1 MSRNIKLAL
10 AGNPN
15 AGKTTIF
22 NNLTGLRQHVG
33 NYPGVTVEKKEGF
46 LSHRGYDF
54 TIVDLPGIY
63 GLSASSIDEIV
74 ARNFIVEEKPDVV
87 IDVIDA
93 SNLERNLYLAVQLME
108 LGAPLILALNMADMA
123 QKQGLSIDAEK
134 LSALL
139 GVPIIM
145 TVATRRVAMQDI
157 LDSAIRLIESKSVP
171 VRTSIHYGREVD
183 RLIDRTT
190 EAVLKDLALSRQYPA
205 RWISIKLLEQDAEV
219 LKRVKESPFAS
230 TILDAVEK
238 SSEAIRGLFGDDPET
253 IIAERRYSFISG
265 ACEEAVRRS
274 FEQRHDISDMIDT
287 ILLNRLLG
295 LPIFLLL
302 IWLTFKFVFYASE
315 PMEAVIEGFF
325 GFLGRV
331 VGGILPAASSLRS
344 LIVDGVIGGVGSV
357 LVFIPVIFLIFFAMS
372 FLEDSGYLA
381 RAAFL
386 MDKFMHKIGL
396 HGRSFIPMLLGFG
409 CSLPAIMATRTIDDE
424 RDRLTTILVIPFMS
438 CGARLP
444 IYVLFIGA
452 FFPEAQAGNILFL
465 IYLTGIFVAVIMAW
479 ILRRYLLRG
488 PAAPF
493 VMELPPYR
501 IPTLRAILVH
511 IWERGTVYLKK
522 AGTVI
527 LAGAVIMWFLSNFPW
542 YPTCSPNKFFGRRD
556 FSDNRNGEMKRMEL
570 SYAGRIG
577 RAIMPVFHPSGIH
590 DWRLG
595 VGFVGGFFAKEIV
608 VTTLGTLYAAGEG
621 KGEHNLS
628 LRQSLR
634 NAVRQDGTPMYTPL
648 IAFSVMVFFL
658 LYLPCISTVAIIRRE
673 TNSWRWP
680 VFAILYTIAVAWV
693 ASFLIYRG
701 GKLLGLK

>member
-1 MSRNIKLAL
+1 MSRNIKVAL

-15 AGKTTIF
+15 AGKTTVF

-46 LSHRGYDF
+46 LNYRGYDF
-54 TIVDLPGIY
+54 IIVDLPGIY
-63 GLSASSIDEIV
+63 GLSASSIDQIV

-134 LSALL
+134 LSTLL

-145 TVATRRVAMQDI
+145 TVATRRGAMQDI
-157 LDSAIRLIESKSVP
+157 LDSAIRLTESKSVP
-171 VRTSIHYGREVD
+171 VRTRIHYGREVD
-183 RLIDRTT
+183 HQIAWTS
-190 EAVLKDLALSRQYPA
+190 EAVLKDPALSSQYPA

-238 SSEAIRGLFGDDPET
+238 STEAISRLFGDDPET
-253 IIAERRYSFISG
+253 IIAERRYIFISG
-265 ACEEAVRRS
+265 ACEEAVHRS
-274 FEQRHDISDMIDT
+274 FEQRHDTSDMIDT

-302 IWLTFKFVFYASE
+302 TWLTFKFVFYASE
-315 PMEAVIEGFF
+315 PMEVAIEGFF
-325 GFLGRV
+325 GFLGRA
-331 VGGILPAASSLRS
+331 VGGILPAASPIRS
-344 LIVDGVIGGVGSV
+344 LIVDGIIGGVGSV
-357 LVFIPVIFLIFFAMS
+357 LVFIPVIYLLFFAMS

-409 CSLPAIMATRTIDDE
+409 CSLPAIMATRTIEDE

-501 IPTLRAILVH
+501 IPTLRGILVH
-511 IWERGTVYLKK
+511 MWERGAVYLKK

-542 YPTCSPNKFFGRRD
+542 YPDVAN
-556 FSDNRNGEMKRMEL
+556 NRNGEMKRMEL

-577 RAIMPVFHPSGIH
+577 KAIMPVFHPSGIH

-595 VGFVGGFFAKEIV
+595 VGFVGGFLAKEIV

-621 KGEHNLS
+621 EGEHNLS
-628 LRQSLR
+628 LRESLR
-634 NAVRQDGTPMYTPL
+634 TAVRQDGAPMYTPL
-648 IAFSVMVFFL
+648 IAFSVMVLFL
-658 LYLPCISTVAIIRRE
+658 LYLPCIATVAIIRRE

-680 VFAILYTIAVAWV
+680 IFTILYTIAVAWV
-693 ASFLIYRG
+693 ASFLVYQG
-701 GKLLGLK
+701 GKFLGLK

>member
-46 LSHRGYDF
+46 LNYRGYEF

-63 GLSASSIDEIV
+63 GLSASSIDQIV
-74 ARNFIVEEKPDVV
+74 ARNFIVDEKPDAV

-93 SNLERNLYLAVQLME
+93 SNLERNLYLAVQLLE
-108 LGAPLILALNMADMA
+108 LGAPLILAFNMADMA
-123 QKQGLSIDAEK
+123 QKQGLSIDADK
-134 LSALL
+134 LSTLL
-139 GVPIIM
+139 GVPVIM
-145 TVATRRVAMQDI
+145 TVATRCVAMQDI

-171 VRTSIHYGREVD
+171 VRTRIHYGREVD
-183 RLIDRTT
+183 RQIARITD
-190 EAVLKDLALSRQYPA
+190 AVLKDPELSTKYPA
-205 RWISIKLLEQDAEV
+205 QWISIKLLEQDAEV
-219 LKRVKESPFAS
+219 LKRVKESPFAPA
-230 TILDAVEK
+230 ILDAVEK

-265 ACEEAVRRS
+265 TCEEAVRRS

-302 IWLTFKFVFYASE
+302 TWLMFKFVFYASE
-315 PMEAVIEGFF
+315 PMESAIEGFF
-325 GFLGRV
+325 GLLGKWI
-331 VGGILPAASSLRS
+331 GGLLPPASPIRS
-344 LIVDGVIGGVGSV
+344 LIVDGIIGGVGSV
-357 LVFIPVIFLIFFAMS
+357 LVFIPVIYLMFFAMS
-372 FLEDSGYLA
+372 LMEDSGYLA

-386 MDKFMHKIGL
+386 MDNFMHKIGL

-409 CSLPAIMATRTIDDE
+409 CSLPAIMATRTIEDE

-465 IYLTGIFVAVIMAW
+465 IYLIGIFVAIIMAW

-501 IPTLRAILVH
+501 IPTIRATLVH
-511 IWERGTVYLKK
+511 IWERGAVYLKK

-527 LAGAVIMWFLSNFPW
+527 LAGAIIMWFISNFPW
-542 YPTCSPNKFFGRRD
+542 HPNYP
-556 FSDNRNGEMKRMEL
+556 DNRNGEMKRMEM

-577 RAIMPVFHPSGIH
+577 KVIMPVFHPSGIY

-595 VGFVGGFFAKEIV
+595 VGLVGGFFAKEIV
-608 VTTLGTLYAAGEG
+608 LTTLGTLYAAGEG
-621 KGEHNLS
+621 EGEHNIS
-628 LRQSLR
+628 LRESLHTT
-634 NAVRQDGTPMYTPL
+634 VRQDGTPLYTPL
-648 IAFSVMVFFL
+648 IAFSVIVFFL

-673 TNSWRWP
+673 TNTWRWP
-680 VFAILYTIAVAWV
+680 IFAILYTFAVAWV
-693 ASFLIYRG
+693 ASFLIYQG
-701 GKLLGLK
+701 GRLLGLK